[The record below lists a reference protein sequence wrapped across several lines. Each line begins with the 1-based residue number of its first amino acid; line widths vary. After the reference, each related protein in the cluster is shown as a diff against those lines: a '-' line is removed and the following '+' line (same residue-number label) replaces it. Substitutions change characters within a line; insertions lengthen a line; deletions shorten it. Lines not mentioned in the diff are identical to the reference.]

1 MGIPSY
7 FSYIVKNHPKII
19 KKYLKD
25 SLKVDNLYLD
35 CNSIIYDAY
44 SKMTFDPKSKALTE
58 TIGLTIIRQVIAK
71 IEYYIGIVEPQKTV
85 IIAFD
90 GVAPVAKLEQ
100 QRQRRYKSWY
110 QNDISRQIFK
120 KLDANTNANDA
131 WNTAA
136 ITPGTI
142 FMSELNSLVSEH
154 FSKNSTDK
162 NSTDKNS
169 TDKNST
175 YKNSTD
181 KNSTYKNDTLN
192 ILVSGSNEA
201 GEGEHKLFDYIRKN
215 PEKHSQETSV
225 IYGLDADLI
234 MLSINHLPI
243 SPKIYLFRETPHFI
257 QSIDNSL
264 EPDAN
269 YFLDIPELTNAI
281 IGYMCNEN
289 QAFKEMPNYNK
300 VYDYIFICFF
310 LGNDFLP
317 HFPAI
322 NIRTGGTDKM
332 LNAYRATIKPEE
344 NLSDGKTI
352 NWANLRKLI
361 SFLAKQEEQ
370 FIVAEHK
377 LRDRGENNARHFS
390 KNANK
395 TTMQED
401 EFKKFETCPQF
412 ERELEKYINPFKPNW
427 QHRYYKGLLGI
438 RSDTTGQIT
447 KDVAIN
453 YLQGLEWTM
462 KYYTTGCADWRWQY
476 KYSYPPLLQD
486 LIKYVPVFP
495 TEFVSLKPFNPVT
508 EIVQLCYVL
517 PKHSLN
523 LLPKNLGQMLQ
534 RNYKDWYKDD
544 CEFVW
549 AYCRY
554 FWESHVQ
561 MNEID
566 IAELEH
572 FLKTNKQLFV

>member
-19 KKYLKD
+19 KKYFKD
-25 SLKVDNLYLD
+25 VLKVDNLYLD

-44 SKMTFDPKSKALTE
+44 SKMTFEKMDE
-58 TIGLTIIRQVIAK
+58 TIGKSIIRQVIAK

-100 QRQRRYKSWY
+100 QRQRRYKSAY
-110 QNDISRQIFK
+110 QNEISRQIFK
-120 KLDANTNANDA
+120 KTASDP

-142 FMSELNSLVSEH
+142 FMSELNTMIQEYFSLEKY
-154 FSKNSTDK
+154 SKEP
-162 NSTDKNS
+162 
-169 TDKNST
+169 
-175 YKNSTD
+175 
-181 KNSTYKNDTLN
+181 LN
-192 ILVSGSNEA
+192 ILVSGSNKP
-201 GEGEHKLFDYIRKN
+201 GEGEHKLFDYIRIN
-215 PEKHSQETSV
+215 PEKHASESTV

-243 SPKIYLFRETPHFI
+243 CPQIYLFRETPHFI
-257 QSIDNSL
+257 QSIDSSL

-281 IGYMCNEN
+281 IKYLNNNVEDPICDSKNAYESPM
-289 QAFKEMPNYNK
+289 AYNK

-317 HFPAI
+317 HFPAL
-322 NIRTGGTDKM
+322 NIRTGGADKM
-332 LNAYRATIKPEE
+332 LNAYRATIKPDE
-344 NLSDGKTI
+344 NLTDGKTI
-352 NWANLRKLI
+352 NWANVRKLI

-370 FIVAEHK
+370 YIITEHK
-377 LRDRGENNARHFS
+377 QRDRGETNSRHFS
-390 KNANK
+390 KNVNK
-395 TTMQED
+395 TSIADD
-401 EFKKFETCPQF
+401 EFKKFENTPQT
-412 ERELEKYINPFKPNW
+412 ERELEKYINPFKPYW
-427 QHRYYKGLLGI
+427 QERYYKSLLGI
-438 RSDTTGQIT
+438 RSDTTGALT

-462 KYYTTGCADWRWQY
+462 KYYTTGCADWRWHY
-476 KYSYPPLLQD
+476 KYNYPPLLQD
-486 LIKYVPVFP
+486 LIKHVPVFP
-495 TEFVSLKPFNPVT
+495 TEFVPVKPFDPVT

-517 PKHSLN
+517 PKQSLH
-523 LLPKNLGQMLQ
+523 LLPKGLGQALIT
-534 RNYKDWYKDD
+534 NFSDWYPDNCD
-544 CEFVW
+544 FVW

-554 FWESHVQ
+554 FWESHAI

-566 IAELEH
+566 IKELEH
-572 FLKTNKQLFV
+572 YLKTNKHLFV

>member
-25 SLKVDNLYLD
+25 VLKVDNLYLD

-44 SKMTFDPKSKALTE
+44 GKMTFDPKSNGMGE
-58 TIGLTIIRQVIAK
+58 SIGLTIIQQVIAK
-71 IEYYIGIVEPQKTV
+71 IEYYISIVEPQKTV

-120 KLDANTNANDA
+120 KVETNSNNNV

-142 FMSELNSLVSEH
+142 FMSELNSLVQEY
-154 FSKNSTDK
+154 FSKERYLN
-162 NSTDKNS
+162 NNP
-169 TDKNST
+169 
-175 YKNSTD
+175 
-181 KNSTYKNDTLN
+181 LN

-243 SPKIYLFRETPHFI
+243 SPNIYLFRETPHFI
-257 QSIDNSL
+257 QSIDSSL
-264 EPDAN
+264 EPEAN

-281 IGYMCNEN
+281 IGYMNSN
-289 QAFKEMPNYNK
+289 QLDDSEKTNSKSPMAYNK

-332 LNAYRATIKPEE
+332 LNAYRATINPDE
-344 NLSDGKTI
+344 NLTDGKTI
-352 NWANLRKLI
+352 NWGNVRKLI
-361 SFLAKQEEQ
+361 SFLAKQEDQ
-370 FIVAEHK
+370 FIIAEHK
-377 LRDRGENNARHFS
+377 LRDRGENNSRHFS

-395 TTMQED
+395 TTLQDD
-401 EFKKFETCPQF
+401 EFKKFELTPTTD
-412 ERELEKYINPFKPNW
+412 RELEKYINPFKPNW
-427 QHRYYKGLLGI
+427 QQRYYRGLLGI

-447 KDVAIN
+447 KNVSIN

-486 LIKYVPVFP
+486 LIKHVPLFP
-495 TEFVSLKPFNPVT
+495 TEFVADKPFNPVT

-517 PKHSLN
+517 PKNSLN
-523 LLPKNLGQMLQ
+523 LLPKNLGQVLQ
-534 RNYKDWYKDD
+534 KNYKDWYRAD
-544 CEFVW
+544 CDFVW

-572 FLKTNKQLFV
+572 FLKTNKHLFV

>member
-7 FSYIVKNHPKII
+7 FSYIVKNHSRII
-19 KKYLKD
+19 KKYEKNV
-25 SLKVDNLYLD
+25 LKVDNLYLD

-44 SKMTFDPKSKALTE
+44 SKMTFEKMDE
-58 TIGLTIIRQVIAK
+58 TIGLTIIQQVIAK
-71 IEYYIGIVEPQKTV
+71 IEYYIGIVDPQKTV

-100 QRQRRYKSWY
+100 QRQRRYKSAY
-110 QNDISRQIFK
+110 QNEVSRQIFK
-120 KLDANTNANDA
+120 KTATDV

-142 FMSELNSLVSEH
+142 FMSELNNMIAEH
-154 FSKNSTDK
+154 FSKLATNKESK
-162 NSTDKNS
+162 
-169 TDKNST
+169 
-175 YKNSTD
+175 
-181 KNSTYKNDTLN
+181 DTHLN

-215 PEKHSQETSV
+215 PEKHITETTV

-243 SPKIYLFRETPHFI
+243 SPSIYLFRETPHFI
-257 QSIDNSL
+257 QSLNSEL

-269 YFLDIPELTNAI
+269 YFLDIPELTTAI
-281 IGYMCNEN
+281 IKHLNNE
-289 QAFKEMPNYNK
+289 QKDLEETQTINYNK

-317 HFPAI
+317 HFPAL
-322 NIRTGGTDKM
+322 NIRTGGADKM
-332 LNAYRATIKPEE
+332 LNAYRATIKPDE
-344 NLSDGKTI
+344 NLTDGKTI
-352 NWANLRKLI
+352 QWSNLRKLI

-370 FIVAEHK
+370 YIIAEHK
-377 LRDRGENNARHFS
+377 QRDRGENNTRHYN

-395 TTMQED
+395 TTLQDD
-401 EFKKFETCPQF
+401 EFKKFENTPQTD
-412 ERELEKYINPFKPNW
+412 RDLEKYINPFKPYW
-427 QHRYYKGLLGI
+427 QQRYYRGLLNI
-438 RSDTTGQIT
+438 KSDTTGELT

-476 KYSYPPLLQD
+476 KYNYPPLLQD
-486 LIKYVPVFP
+486 LIKHVPLFP
-495 TEFVSLKPFNPVT
+495 TEFVPGKPFNPVT
-508 EIVQLCYVL
+508 EITQLCYVL
-517 PKHSLN
+517 PKQSLH
-523 LLPKNLGQMLQ
+523 LLPKGLGQALIT
-534 RNYKDWYKDD
+534 NFSDWYPDNCD
-544 CEFVW
+544 FVW

-554 FWESHVQ
+554 FWESHAI

-566 IAELEH
+566 IKELEH
-572 FLKTNKQLFV
+572 YLKTNKHLFV